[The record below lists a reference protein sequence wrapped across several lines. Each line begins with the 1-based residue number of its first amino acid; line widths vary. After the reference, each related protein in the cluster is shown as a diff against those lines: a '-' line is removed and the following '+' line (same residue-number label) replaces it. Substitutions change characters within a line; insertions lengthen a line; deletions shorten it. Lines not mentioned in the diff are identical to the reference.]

1 MNAVDNAL
9 RRRGTTTIELLVSFT
24 LLTTMLGAALPLVVR
39 HGRIL
44 NSARQYRM
52 ALDELSNQSERIAS
66 LSHDAAIKTLDEL
79 QPSPFA
85 AEHLPGATLTADLA
99 SSERAERVT
108 LSLSWDEPGR
118 QTAPVSLV
126 AWLPRDAAPA
136 DASAEAAVE
145 EDSP

>member
-24 LLTTMLGAALPLVVR
+24 LLTTVLGAALPLVVR

-52 ALDELSNQSERIAS
+52 ALDELSNQAERIMA
-66 LSHDAAIKTLDEL
+66 LSHDAAMETLDEL

-99 SSERAERVT
+99 SSDGAERVT

-118 QTAPVSLV
+118 RTAPVSLV
-126 AWLPRDAAPA
+126 AWLSRGDAAA
-136 DASAEAAVE
+136 VTDSDVE
-145 EDSP
+145 EETP

>member
-1 MNAVDNAL
+1 MYDL
-9 RRRGTTTIELLVSFT
+9 SSSQSRRGTTTIELLVSFT
-24 LLTTMLGAALPLVVR
+24 LLTTVLGAALPLVVR

-52 ALDELSNQSERIAS
+52 ALDELSNQAERITA
-66 LSHDAAIKTLDEL
+66 LGHDGAIETLDEL

-99 SSERAERVT
+99 SSEGAERVT

-118 QTAPVSLV
+118 RAAPVSLV
-126 AWLPRDAAPA
+126 AWLPRDADSATEPA
-136 DASAEAAVE
+136 AEE
-145 EDSP
+145 ETP

>member
-1 MNAVDNAL
+1 MNAIGNAM

-24 LLTTMLGAALPLVVR
+24 LLTTVLGAALPLVVR

-44 NSARQYRM
+44 NSARQYRT
-52 ALDELSNQSERIAS
+52 ALDELTNQAERITA
-66 LSHDAAIKTLDEL
+66 LSHDAAMETLDEL

-99 SSERAERVT
+99 SSDGAERVT

-118 QTAPVSLV
+118 QAAPVSLV
-126 AWLPRDAAPA
+126 AWLPRGGAA
-136 DASAEAAVE
+136 AAVTDADVVE
-145 EDSP
+145 ETP

>member
-1 MNAVDNAL
+1 MNAIGNAM

-24 LLTTMLGAALPLVVR
+24 LLTTVLGAALPLVVR

-52 ALDELSNQSERIAS
+52 ALDELSNQAERIAS
-66 LSHDAAIKTLDEL
+66 LSHDDAMQAIEEVM
-79 QPSPFA
+79 PSPFA
-85 AEHLPGATLTADLA
+85 AEHLPGVELTADLA
-99 SSERAERVT
+99 SSEGAERVT

-118 QTAPVSLV
+118 RAAPVSLV
-126 AWLPRDAAPA
+126 AWLPRNAVAAAVTDA
-136 DASAEAAVE
+136 DVE

>member
-1 MNAVDNAL
+1 MNAVGNAI

-24 LLTTMLGAALPLVVR
+24 LLTTVLGAALPLVVR

-52 ALDELSNQSERIAS
+52 ALDELSNQAERITAV
-66 LSHDAAIKTLDEL
+66 SHDAAIETLDEL

-85 AEHLPGATLTADLA
+85 AEHLPGAMLTADLA
-99 SSERAERVT
+99 SSDGAERVT
-108 LSLSWDEPGR
+108 LSLSWEEPGR
-118 QTAPVSLV
+118 RAAPVSLV
-126 AWLPRDAAPA
+126 AWLPREAVTAALTEA
-136 DASAEAAVE
+136 DVE

>member
-1 MNAVDNAL
+1 MNAIGNAM

-24 LLTTMLGAALPLVVR
+24 LLTTVLGAALPLVVR

-52 ALDELSNQSERIAS
+52 ALDELSNQAERIAS
-66 LSHDAAIKTLDEL
+66 LSHDDAMQAIEEVM
-79 QPSPFA
+79 PSPFA
-85 AEHLPGATLTADLA
+85 AEHLPGVELTADLA
-99 SSERAERVT
+99 SSGGAERVT

-118 QTAPVSLV
+118 RAAPVSLV
-126 AWLPRDAAPA
+126 AWLPRNAVAAAVTDA
-136 DASAEAAVE
+136 DVE

>member
-1 MNAVDNAL
+1 MNAIGNAM

-24 LLTTMLGAALPLVVR
+24 LLTTVLGAALPLVVR

-52 ALDELSNQSERIAS
+52 ALDELSNQAERIAS
-66 LSHDAAIKTLDEL
+66 LSHDDAMQAIEEVK
-79 QPSPFA
+79 PSPFA
-85 AEHLPGATLTADLA
+85 AEHLPGVELTADLA
-99 SSERAERVT
+99 SSEGAERVT

-118 QTAPVSLV
+118 RAAPVSLV
-126 AWLPRDAAPA
+126 AWLPRDGAAAAVTDA
-136 DASAEAAVE
+136 DVE